1 MANNNLIGED
11 SYYEQKGITAIS
23 NDNAVVPRDQSGNV
37 IIYLTSSL
45 LIVEAIEKNIL
56 AESVLPT
63 IDTQFNYFKFPAR
76 TTIVDE
82 SLDLDLDLDLELN
95 LQLEDAAT
103 QIEAAAPST
112 PARYKPSSDQQ
123 VVKATPVNAQPID
136 LSVVTTGPAQ
146 VNTNS
151 FTIAQDLVDS
161 GKDLKITGVITT
173 QYNSNNNSE
182 VGFLISGQRPDE
194 TTFDAP
200 EFFYPGGDNVND
212 KNRVTKEGIYT
223 TNIDFTY
230 AAADVLGLP
239 IGTKIFIVAYAED
252 QQENR
257 NHTILANSTF
267 VKFEAV

>member
-1 MANNNLIGED
+1 
-11 SYYEQKGITAIS
+11 
-23 NDNAVVPRDQSGNV
+23 
-37 IIYLTSSL
+37 L

-112 PARYKPSSDQQ
+112 PARYKPSSNQQ
-123 VVKATPVNAQPID
+123 VVKGTSETAQPID
-136 LSVVTTGPAQ
+136 LSIVTTGPAQ

-151 FTIAQDLVDS
+151 FTIAQDLIDS
-161 GKDLKITGVITT
+161 GKSLKLTGVITT
-173 QYNSNNNSE
+173 QYNSNRNSE
-182 VGFLISGQRPDE
+182 VGFTLSYTTSGGDTNYY
-194 TTFDAP
+194 TTPGDAGIL
-200 EFFYPGGDNVND
+200 YPGGVNNNN
-212 KNRVTKEGIYT
+212 KVTKEGIYE
-223 TNIDFTY
+223 TNIDFIINAQSINTL
-230 AAADVLGLP
+230 DTG
-239 IGTKIFIVAYAED
+239 GEIFIAGYAED